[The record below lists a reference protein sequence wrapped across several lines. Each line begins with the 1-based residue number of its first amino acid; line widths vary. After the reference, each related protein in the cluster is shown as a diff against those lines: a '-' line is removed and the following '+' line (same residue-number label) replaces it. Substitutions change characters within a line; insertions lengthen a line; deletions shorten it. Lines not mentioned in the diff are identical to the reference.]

1 MSASLPPSRDDNPL
15 SANPDLH
22 GQVIYYNTRFRVLD
36 GQMTKAL
43 AVVGAVMVALMAS
56 RPATAAP
63 EPAASDLA
71 AIQQQLSA
79 LRADYNARIT
89 ELETRLKAAEDRAA
103 RAEAVSQP
111 ASQTASAPPPTQ
123 IAEQAAPGEVVIA
136 DNAGAAE
143 PAKTSS
149 ANAMNPGVSVVLNG
163 NYVADSR
170 NPDSAR
176 IAGYPMGSDGHPLQ
190 RGFSLD
196 ESEVTLAA
204 NVDPFLTANL
214 TVSFGGDNQA
224 SVEEAFVQSTSL
236 PGGLTLRAG
245 RFYSAI
251 GYLNERHAH
260 NWTFI
265 DMPLPYRA
273 LLGRQFGDDG
283 VQARWLAPTPF
294 FLEIGGEL
302 FRGDRFPAAN
312 ADKNRAGAQTLFLH
326 TGSDINSSSS
336 WLAALSYLHTE
347 AHARVTGDLATGLD
361 TFDGSD
367 TLGIASLVYKWAPG
381 GNPVNQ
387 NLVLSAEYFLDRQAG
402 RFNSIL
408 TARDPRG
415 WYAQGVFQF
424 APHWSAGLRY
434 AALDQQGLA
443 QGLGGS
449 GFDPLGHAPSSV
461 SGLFEY
467 DSSEFGRF
475 RLELSHD
482 MSDLR
487 ANDQAMFQYTVV
499 YGPHGAHRD

>member
-176 IAGYPMGSDGHPLQ
+176 I
-190 RGFSLD
+190 
-196 ESEVTLAA
+196 
-204 NVDPFLTANL
+204 
-214 TVSFGGDNQA
+214 
-224 SVEEAFVQSTSL
+224 
-236 PGGLTLRAG
+236 TLRTTLTE
-245 RFYSAI
+245 RQNRSA
-251 GYLNERHAH
+251 
-260 NWTFI
+260 
-265 DMPLPYRA
+265 
-273 LLGRQFGDDG
+273 
-283 VQARWLAPTPF
+283 
-294 FLEIGGEL
+294 
-302 FRGDRFPAAN
+302 
-312 ADKNRAGAQTLFLH
+312 
-326 TGSDINSSSS
+326 
-336 WLAALSYLHTE
+336 
-347 AHARVTGDLATGLD
+347 ATCS
-361 TFDGSD
+361 T
-367 TLGIASLVYKWAPG
+367 
-381 GNPVNQ
+381 
-387 NLVLSAEYFLDRQAG
+387 R
-402 RFNSIL
+402 
-408 TARDPRG
+408 
-415 WYAQGVFQF
+415 
-424 APHWSAGLRY
+424 
-434 AALDQQGLA
+434 
-443 QGLGGS
+443 
-449 GFDPLGHAPSSV
+449 
-461 SGLFEY
+461 
-467 DSSEFGRF
+467 
-475 RLELSHD
+475 
-482 MSDLR
+482 
-487 ANDQAMFQYTVV
+487 
-499 YGPHGAHRD
+499 